1 MKFSSGQRFVIQMSA
16 IDTYR
21 HKGMRS
27 QLVELLRSKGISDER
42 VLHAIEQVP
51 RHVFFDKAF
60 MEHAYEDKAF
70 QIGSGQTISQ
80 PYTVAYQSQALQATP
95 GMKVLEI
102 GTGSGYQAA
111 VLAEMGLKVFS
122 IERHR
127 PLYEKS
133 RKMLDSLGYRQIKT
147 TFGDGYAGWPVFAP
161 FDRVIVTAAAPEI
174 PPALVEQMK
183 PGGRLVIPLG
193 QEEDQVMVI
202 LTRQAD
208 GSVVREDGE
217 LFRFVP
223 MLPGKVF

>member
-1 MKFSSGQRFVIQMSA
+1 MSVV
-16 IDTYR
+16 DTYR

-27 QLVELLRSKGISDER
+27 QLVELLRSKGISDEN
-42 VLHAIEQVP
+42 VLSAIDQVP

-80 PYTVAYQSQALQATP
+80 PYTVAYMSQMLGSRP

-122 IERHR
+122 IERHK
-127 PLYEKS
+127 PLHEKA
-133 RKMLDSLGYRQIKT
+133 KIMLDSLGYSSVKT
-147 TFGDGYAGWPVFAP
+147 YFGDGYAGLPTFAP
-161 FDRVIVTAAAPEI
+161 FDRIIVTAAAPGI
-174 PPALVEQMK
+174 PDALKNQLK
-183 PGGRLVIPLG
+183 IGGILVIPLG
-193 QEEDQVMVI
+193 SEEDQVMLRI
-202 LTRQAD
+202 TRKNETEFEQEA
-208 GSVVREDGE
+208 GE
-217 LFRFVP
+217 TFRFVP